1 MLGFNGVKNGNGGD
15 LSDVEIEPEELDDD
29 SVHVLQQVSR
39 AFSIIKVTREIGL
52 KLKPRKSVECFV
64 LKVCL
69 HNVFKSHKSYNYLS
83 LWWVEFEFES
93 TWLFTN
99 RFSRFYLIFRN

>member
-39 AFSIIKVTREIGL
+39 AFSIIKVTR
-52 KLKPRKSVECFV
+52 
-64 LKVCL
+64 
-69 HNVFKSHKSYNYLS
+69 
-83 LWWVEFEFES
+83 
-93 TWLFTN
+93 
-99 RFSRFYLIFRN
+99 

>member
-39 AFSIIKVTREIGL
+39 AFSIRVFQE
-52 KLKPRKSVECFV
+52 FV
-64 LKVCL
+64 RIRNQNK
-69 HNVFKSHKSYNYLS
+69 HNG
-83 LWWVEFEFES
+83 
-93 TWLFTN
+93 
-99 RFSRFYLIFRN
+99 

>member
-39 AFSIIKVTREIGL
+39 AFSIRVFQE
-52 KLKPRKSVECFV
+52 FV
-64 LKVCL
+64 RIRNQNK
-69 HNVFKSHKSYNYLS
+69 YNG
-83 LWWVEFEFES
+83 
-93 TWLFTN
+93 
-99 RFSRFYLIFRN
+99 

>member
-39 AFSIIKVTREIGL
+39 AFPIRVFQE
-52 KLKPRKSVECFV
+52 FV
-64 LKVCL
+64 WIWNQNK
-69 HNVFKSHKSYNYLS
+69 HNG
-83 LWWVEFEFES
+83 
-93 TWLFTN
+93 
-99 RFSRFYLIFRN
+99 